1 MNLIDFHCD
10 TLSECYNRKS
20 ELYKNDLHIDLERG
34 KRVFNKYC
42 QVFAVWI
49 PDEKR
54 GDEAYDYFNNVYA
67 FFEKQLLKN
76 YNTVAFCRSSGEMD
90 NAFGENKIAAFLSV
104 EGGAVLGGDI
114 DVIDA
119 LYEKGV
125 RILTLTWNGQN
136 ELGDGC
142 FTENAKGLSPF
153 GVNCVKK
160 LQKKGIIVDVS
171 HLSERGFYDVAE
183 YSEKPFIATHSDC
196 DIVDNPFAEK
206 RNLTD
211 AQIRIITEQ
220 KGIIGLNLYEKFL
233 GVENGAGLCS
243 VIRQI
248 EHFCS
253 LGAEHTICFGCD
265 FDGCT
270 VSDDLCGIDKL
281 YKIAN
286 GLARENYSDE
296 LINGIF
302 FDNANAF
309 IVANM

>member
-1 MNLIDFHCD
+1 M
-10 TLSECYNRKS
+10 
-20 ELYKNDLHIDLERG
+20 
-34 KRVFNKYC
+34 
-42 QVFAVWI
+42 FAIWI

-76 YNTVAFCRSSGEMD
+76 YNAVAFCCSSGEMD

-160 LQKKGIIVDVS
+160 LQKKES
-171 HLSERGFYDVAE
+171 L
-183 YSEKPFIATHSDC
+183 
-196 DIVDNPFAEK
+196 
-206 RNLTD
+206 LTF
-211 AQIRIITEQ
+211 RI
-220 KGIIGLNLYEKFL
+220 
-233 GVENGAGLCS
+233 
-243 VIRQI
+243 
-248 EHFCS
+248 
-253 LGAEHTICFGCD
+253 
-265 FDGCT
+265 
-270 VSDDLCGIDKL
+270 
-281 YKIAN
+281 
-286 GLARENYSDE
+286 
-296 LINGIF
+296 
-302 FDNANAF
+302 
-309 IVANM
+309 

>member
-76 YNTVAFCRSSGEMD
+76 YNTVAFCCSSGEMD

-136 ELGDGC
+136 ESVTVALPKMQKVSRRLVL
-142 FTENAKGLSPF
+142 TASR
-153 GVNCVKK
+153 NCRKK
-160 LQKKGIIVDVS
+160 ESL
-171 HLSERGFYDVAE
+171 
-183 YSEKPFIATHSDC
+183 
-196 DIVDNPFAEK
+196 
-206 RNLTD
+206 LTF
-211 AQIRIITEQ
+211 RI
-220 KGIIGLNLYEKFL
+220 
-233 GVENGAGLCS
+233 
-243 VIRQI
+243 
-248 EHFCS
+248 
-253 LGAEHTICFGCD
+253 
-265 FDGCT
+265 
-270 VSDDLCGIDKL
+270 
-281 YKIAN
+281 
-286 GLARENYSDE
+286 
-296 LINGIF
+296 
-302 FDNANAF
+302 
-309 IVANM
+309 

>member
-42 QVFAVWI
+42 QVFAIWI

-76 YNTVAFCRSSGEMD
+76 YNAVAFCCSSGEMD

-160 LQKKGIIVDVS
+160 
-171 HLSERGFYDVAE
+171 RRA
-183 YSEKPFIATHSDC
+183 
-196 DIVDNPFAEK
+196 
-206 RNLTD
+206 
-211 AQIRIITEQ
+211 
-220 KGIIGLNLYEKFL
+220 
-233 GVENGAGLCS
+233 
-243 VIRQI
+243 
-248 EHFCS
+248 
-253 LGAEHTICFGCD
+253 
-265 FDGCT
+265 
-270 VSDDLCGIDKL
+270 
-281 YKIAN
+281 
-286 GLARENYSDE
+286 
-296 LINGIF
+296 
-302 FDNANAF
+302 
-309 IVANM
+309 